1 MAAGGL
7 SQGWLRQGL
16 VGEAFIGLYELGDL
30 TGAGPV
36 FVFAMLAVVLL
47 TSHTGTNVMVN
58 REGCGTNNHVRH
70 VKGVA
75 ALEFKLLLAIHYM
88 HW

>member
-30 TGAGPV
+30 TG
-36 FVFAMLAVVLL
+36 FVFAMLGVVLL
-47 TSHTGTNVMVN
+47 TSHA
-58 REGCGTNNHVRH
+58 
-70 VKGVA
+70 K
-75 ALEFKLLLAIHYM
+75 
-88 HW
+88 